1 MSLQIFKRLSST
13 NFTWSILEYV
23 APYVN
28 ICEFLRF
35 IFKRLDQKIVESL
48 PAMISTMI
56 LVISSK
62 EVLHLRWNERR
73 LRLHFETLMTLLQ
86 I

>member
-48 PAMISTMI
+48 PAFATIHNDISYFQQGSFTSEM
-56 LVISSK
+56 
-62 EVLHLRWNERR
+62 E
-73 LRLHFETLMTLLQ
+73 
-86 I
+86 